1 VTPSAPVQIELHL
14 FATLAGYLP
23 RGAVD
28 GSARITLARPM
39 TAEQLVHS
47 LGIPDELPCMVLI
60 NGVDAVPGEA
70 PLRDGDVVSIFP
82 PLAGGA
88 PLTAPSSPNDTLG
101 RVRLPILRG
110 VRR

>member
-1 VTPSAPVQIELHL
+1 VTESAPVHIEIHL

-39 TAEQLVHS
+39 TAGQLVRS
-47 LGIPDELPCMVLI
+47 LGIPAELPCMVLI
-60 NGVDAVPGEA
+60 NGVDAVPEAA
-70 PLRDGDVVSIFP
+70 PLRDGDVVTVFP

-88 PLTAPSSPNDTLG
+88 P
-101 RVRLPILRG
+101 
-110 VRR
+110 